1 MTTPALANPGHW
13 PEVESPAFEP
23 EWSLGR
29 VILWRKIVLWTVAG
43 YLILNTG
50 FEMIR
55 IPPVGAGV
63 PIGELVLVI
72 SLCMIDSMALLAKM
86 ATEVWIVPILLWWV
100 LSLSRSLYDLHV
112 GGAWS
117 FRDASQAIES
127 LFLIVGFWLIN
138 SSANMHYFL
147 RWMRRMFIGAIL
159 YGLLFPFSDTLQKFS
174 PSLPGMSTTS
184 ASLFFQ
190 VVNTPNMLIW
200 AACWLLIKRKR
211 SRSPVRG
218 RELLAGL
225 LVAFA
230 VAFAQA
236 RTIYLGVLVVGVVLF
251 LTRSR
256 LGARW
261 IAMLVL
267 GALIIATF
275 SFSGIGVK
283 GRLGQKISLDFIVSH
298 FEAISGK
305 SSSAETE
312 GAAGGVPQRIGWWRA
327 IYQKMIRSPQKIAF
341 GLGYGIP
348 LTNFRAGGVYT
359 REPHN
364 SYISVIARL
373 GVSGMTVWLLMQAAL
388 FFSWARAYRL
398 AGRMEWFEDRGNLLV
413 LIIFNILL
421 LNTAVGEDGFEK
433 PFYAIPYYLFF
444 GIILRYGRVLRRA
457 AYDPDGDPYA

>member
-13 PEVESPAFEP
+13 PEVESPAFAEAG
-23 EWSLGR
+23 SFGQ
-29 VILWRKIVLWTVAG
+29 VNLWRKIVLWTVAG

-55 IPPVGAGV
+55 IPPAGAGI

-72 SLCMIDSMALLAKM
+72 SLCIVDSMAVLTKM
-86 ATEVWIVPILLWWV
+86 AAEVWIVPILLWWA

-127 LFLIVGFWLIN
+127 LYLIVGFWLVN
-138 SSANMHYFL
+138 SSSNMHYFF
-147 RWMRRMFIGAIL
+147 RWQRRMFIAAII
-159 YGLLFPFSDTLQKFS
+159 YGLLFPLSDTLQKFS

-190 VVNTPNMLIW
+190 VVNTPNILVW
-200 AACWLLIKRKR
+200 AACWLLIKRRR

-218 RELLAGL
+218 RELLAGIL
-225 LVAFA
+225 IAFA

-236 RTIYLGVLVVGVVLF
+236 RTMYLGVLVVGVVLF

-256 LGARW
+256 MAARW
-261 IAMLVL
+261 SAMLLL
-267 GALIIATF
+267 GALIIAAI
-275 SFSGIGVK
+275 SVSGIEVK
-283 GRLGQKISLDFIVSH
+283 GRLGQKISLNFIVSH

-305 SSSAETE
+305 SSSAETQ
-312 GAAGGVPQRIGWWRA
+312 GAAGGVPQRISWWRA
-327 IYQKMIRSPQKIAF
+327 IYKKMTDSPGKIVF

-364 SYISVIARL
+364 SYVSVIARL
-373 GVSGMTVWLLMQAAL
+373 GVSGMIVWLLMQGAL

-421 LNTAVGEDGFEK
+421 LNTAIGEDGFEK

-444 GIILRYGRVLRRA
+444 GIILRYGRILRRA